1 MMGGDQHDGF
11 VGSGRDAD
19 QRRTAF
25 VRRLGEAITGGR
37 KFFPRKGFDV
47 GSGPEP
53 EPLLDRGGQPRPR
66 FFGRQNRRQL
76 RFQEDAPGNGGVAV
90 EPDDAV
96 RVVGGELGHR
106 LSVCRR

>member
-1 MMGGDQHDGF
+1 MRGDQHDGF
-11 VGSGRDAD
+11 VGADSDAE

-25 VRRLGEAITGGR
+25 VRRLGETIPDHR
-37 KFFPRKGFDV
+37 EFFAGNRFDA

-53 EPLLDRGGQPRPR
+53 GPLLDRDRQPHPR
-66 FFGRQNRRQL
+66 FFRRQYRRQL

-90 EPDDAV
+90 EPDDAL

-106 LSVCRR
+106 LSGCRK